1 MKQFFEQYQDKIEFH
16 ALIQQI
22 SWSNN
27 LHIFSKTKSDEEKV
41 FYMHLALKE
50 HLDARSLER
59 HINSAYFER
68 TMLANQKLSTVLREL
83 PQDVTNVFK
92 DTYTFEFLN
101 LPQKFSEKDL
111 KKELIKQLKKFILE
125 LGSDFVFM
133 GEEFRLQVGTK
144 DFYDAL
150 RHKLSA

>member
-1 MKQFFEQYQDKIEFH
+1 M
-16 ALIQQI
+16 
-22 SWSNN
+22 
-27 LHIFSKTKSDEEKV
+27 
-41 FYMHLALKE
+41 
-50 HLDARSLER
+50 ER

-68 TMLANQKLSTVLREL
+68 TALANQKLSTVLREL

-144 DFYDAL
+144 DFCDAL
-150 RHKLSA
+150 RHKLST